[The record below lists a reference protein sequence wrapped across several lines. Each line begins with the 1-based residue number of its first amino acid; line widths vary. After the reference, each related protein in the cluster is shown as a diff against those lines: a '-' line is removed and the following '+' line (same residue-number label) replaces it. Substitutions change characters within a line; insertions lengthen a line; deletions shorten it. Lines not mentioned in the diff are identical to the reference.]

1 VTRLVIYS
9 NLFQHLAG
17 SCPSIYLSA
26 PVLFE
31 SVGGDS
37 RGYEYPFLIPPGA
50 QSASGVSRSSGMAIY
65 PTTSTYALGSNSNTS
80 PPQPINIEA
89 WTEQATQSL
98 SAVSLVPLGGVRG
111 TSVSLAISLDEKAAL
126 KQDHHA
132 DGASSAYRTP
142 REPLRR
148 DSLKRREALLKGK
161 EGSRR
166 RTRWENGSYQI
177 QAT

>member
-1 VTRLVIYS
+1 MS
-9 NLFQHLAG
+9 
-17 SCPSIYLSA
+17 
-26 PVLFE
+26 
-31 SVGGDS
+31 
-37 RGYEYPFLIPPGA
+37 
-50 QSASGVSRSSGMAIY
+50 
-65 PTTSTYALGSNSNTS
+65 
-80 PPQPINIEA
+80 IEA

-98 SAVSLVPLGGVRG
+98 SAVSLVSPGGIRG
-111 TSVSLAISLDEKAAL
+111 TSVSLAIDLGGKAAS

-132 DGASSAYRTP
+132 DDAPSAYRER

-177 QAT
+177 QAM